1 MMRTLLLSVLCVFS
15 VVFGFC
21 SAEVFAAD
29 SKPFTVVIDAGH
41 GGKDAGAI
49 GSKLKVMEKKINL
62 SVALELGKLIKENTD
77 ARVVYTRKTDVF
89 VPLDERPKIANR
101 AKADLF
107 ISIHANAAVNRRAYG
122 TETYVL
128 GSSSSSMEVAMR
140 ENAVILLEDD
150 YEKTYEG
157 FDPNSSESYIMF
169 DYMQFA
175 YSKQSL
181 SLASTVQNQFKKN
194 KRTDRG
200 VKQAGFLVLKQI
212 SSPGILVELGYLS
225 NADEERY
232 LSKTKSQKELAESI
246 FDAFVKYKADYD
258 KKNGRVSKEAKAEE
272 AKKKAEEAKAKQEKA
287 DAEAKKKAEEAA
299 RKDTVAKTV
308 DEKVKKEEKEIK
320 KEEKKED
327 KEKKDEGP
335 GVKVEDGIVYRVQFC
350 SSSKRKDLNSREFK
364 MCVPAFE
371 VAENGIYKY
380 MYGEEK
386 TFDGAAALR
395 KKIQVS
401 FKDAFIVVFKNGVKL
416 PIPEALPY
424 LK

>member
-1 MMRTLLLSVLCVFS
+1 MRTLLLSVLCVFS

-29 SKPFTVVIDAGH
+29 GKPFTVVIDAGH

-89 VPLDERPKIANR
+89 VPLDERPKIANK

-107 ISIHANAAVNRRAYG
+107 ISIHANAAVNRTAYG

-181 SLASTVQNQFKKN
+181 SLASAVQNQFKKN

-308 DEKVKKEEKEIK
+308 DEKEKKEEKEIK

>member
-62 SVALELGKLIKENTD
+62 SVALELGRLIKEKTD

-107 ISIHANAAVNRRAYG
+107 ISIHANAAVNRTAYG

-181 SLASTVQNQFKKN
+181 SLASAVQKQFKRN

-232 LSKTKSQKELAESI
+232 LSKSKSQKELAESI
-246 FDAFVKYKADYD
+246 FDAFVQYKADYD

-272 AKKKAEEAKAKQEKA
+272 AKRKAEEAKAKQEKA

-299 RKDTVAKTV
+299 RKDTVTKTT
-308 DEKVKKEEKEIK
+308 DEKVKKEVK
-320 KEEKKED
+320 KEDKKED
-327 KEKKDEGP
+327 KEKKEEEPD
-335 GVKVEDGIVYRVQFC
+335 VKVEDGIVYRVQFC

-401 FKDAFIVVFKNGVKL
+401 FRDAFIVVFKNGVKL

>member
-1 MMRTLLLSVLCVFS
+1 MRTLLLSTLYVFS

-21 SAEVFAAD
+21 SADVFAANG
-29 SKPFTVVIDAGH
+29 KPFTVVIDAGH

-49 GSKLKVMEKKINL
+49 GSNLKVKEKVINL
-62 SVALELGKLIKENTD
+62 SVALELGRLIEEKTD
-77 ARVVYTRKTDVF
+77 ARVVYTRKKDVF
-89 VPLDERPKIANR
+89 VSLDERPKIANR

-107 ISIHANAAVNRRAYG
+107 ISIHANAAVNRTAYG

-181 SLASTVQNQFKKN
+181 ALASAVQNQFKKM

-212 SSPGILVELGYLS
+212 TSPGILVELGYLS
-225 NADEERY
+225 NATEERY
-232 LSKTKSQKELAESI
+232 LSKSKSRKELAKSI
-246 FDAFVKYKADYD
+246 FDAFLQYKDDYD
-258 KKNGRVSKEAKAEE
+258 RKNGRVSKDVKEKKEAKDVERVRKKDTADKVDVNKEKKKKRAEE
-272 AKKKAEEAKAKQEKA
+272 KLN
-287 DAEAKKKAEEAA
+287 
-299 RKDTVAKTV
+299 
-308 DEKVKKEEKEIK
+308 
-320 KEEKKED
+320 EKKED
-327 KEKKDEGP
+327 SQN

-364 MCVPAFE
+364 MCVPAIE
-371 VAENGIYKY
+371 LAENGIYKY

-386 TFDGAAALR
+386 NFDDAVALR

-401 FKDAFIVVFKNGVKL
+401 FRDAFIVVFKNGVKL

>member
-1 MMRTLLLSVLCVFS
+1 MRTLLLSTLYVFS

-21 SAEVFAAD
+21 SADVFAANG
-29 SKPFTVVIDAGH
+29 KPFTVVIDAGH

-49 GSKLKVMEKKINL
+49 GSNLKVKEKVINL
-62 SVALELGKLIKENTD
+62 SVALELGRLIEEKTD
-77 ARVVYTRKTDVF
+77 ARVVYTRKKDVF
-89 VPLDERPKIANR
+89 VSLDERPKIANR

-107 ISIHANAAVNRRAYG
+107 ISIHANAAVNRTAYG

-181 SLASTVQNQFKKN
+181 ALASAVQNQFKKM

-212 SSPGILVELGYLS
+212 TSPGILVELGYLS
-225 NADEERY
+225 NATEERY
-232 LSKTKSQKELAESI
+232 LSKSKSRKELAKSI
-246 FDAFVKYKADYD
+246 FDAFLQYKDDYD
-258 KKNGRVSKEAKAEE
+258 RKNGRVSKDVKEKKEAKDVERVRKKDTADKVDVNKEKKKKRAEE
-272 AKKKAEEAKAKQEKA
+272 KLN
-287 DAEAKKKAEEAA
+287 
-299 RKDTVAKTV
+299 
-308 DEKVKKEEKEIK
+308 
-320 KEEKKED
+320 EKKED
-327 KEKKDEGP
+327 SQND
-335 GVKVEDGIVYRVQFC
+335 VKVEDGIVYRVQFC

-364 MCVPAFE
+364 MCVPAIE
-371 VAENGIYKY
+371 LAENGIYKY

-386 TFDGAAALR
+386 NFDDAVALR

-401 FKDAFIVVFKNGVKL
+401 FRDAFIVVFKNGVKL

>member
-1 MMRTLLLSVLCVFS
+1 MRTLLLSTLYVFS

-21 SAEVFAAD
+21 SADVFAANG
-29 SKPFTVVIDAGH
+29 KPFTVVIDAGH

-49 GSKLKVMEKKINL
+49 GSNLKVKEKVINL
-62 SVALELGKLIKENTD
+62 SVALELGRLIEEKTD
-77 ARVVYTRKTDVF
+77 ARVVYTRKKDVF
-89 VPLDERPKIANR
+89 VSLDERPKIANR

-107 ISIHANAAVNRRAYG
+107 ISIHANAAVNRTAYG

-181 SLASTVQNQFKKN
+181 ALASAVQNQFKKM

-212 SSPGILVELGYLS
+212 TSPGILVELGYLS
-225 NADEERY
+225 NATEERY
-232 LSKTKSQKELAESI
+232 LSKSKSRKELAKSI
-246 FDAFVKYKADYD
+246 FDAFLQYKDDYD
-258 KKNGRVSKEAKAEE
+258 RKNGRVSKDVKEKKEAKDVERVRKKDTADKVDVNKEKKKKRAEE
-272 AKKKAEEAKAKQEKA
+272 KLN
-287 DAEAKKKAEEAA
+287 
-299 RKDTVAKTV
+299 
-308 DEKVKKEEKEIK
+308 
-320 KEEKKED
+320 EKKED
-327 KEKKDEGP
+327 SQND
-335 GVKVEDGIVYRVQFC
+335 VKVEDGIVYRVQFC

-364 MCVPAFE
+364 VCVPAIE
-371 VAENGIYKY
+371 LAENGIYKY

-386 TFDGAAALR
+386 NFDDAVALR

-401 FKDAFIVVFKNGVKL
+401 FRDAFIVVFKNGVKL

>member
-107 ISIHANAAVNRRAYG
+107 ISIHANAAVNRTAYG